1 MAQQN
6 EGGPK
11 NEGAPKNEGEGNRTA
26 AREYNKASEAFA
38 KSGKVDKAA
47 HDAER
52 AVEGAEGEELRRAE
66 EAGKRHSHGEDPKL
80 KGGAGKSA

>member
-1 MAQQN
+1 MA
-6 EGGPK
+6 EK

-26 AREYNKASEAFA
+26 AREYNKATEAFA

-52 AVEGAEGEELRRAE
+52 AVEGSEGAELSHAE
-66 EAGKRHSHGEDPKL
+66 QEGKSHSHGEDPKL
-80 KGGAGKSA
+80 KGGAHKSA